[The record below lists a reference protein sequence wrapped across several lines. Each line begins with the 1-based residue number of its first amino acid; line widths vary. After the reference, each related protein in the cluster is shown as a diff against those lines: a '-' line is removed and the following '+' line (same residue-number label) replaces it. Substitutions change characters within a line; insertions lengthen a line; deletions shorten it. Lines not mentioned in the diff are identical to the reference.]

1 MVEAKELEHSVRR
14 CPETPPEFSGHEP
27 VTIQP
32 WLALWIFPA
41 NRTPTWQSR
50 RRSPGA
56 RGPANPKESQRLDDL
71 CLPALAPAAS
81 VLRPMSAVPAAGS
94 LPPRLDNRRSPAPR
108 QSQGDE
114 RRREQNPCRRF
125 RREACQTAL
134 LPAHARTA
142 H

>member
-14 CPETPPEFSGHEP
+14 CPEKPPEFSGHEP

-81 VLRPMSAVPAAGS
+81 VLRPMPAGPSAGL
-94 LPPRLDNRRSPAPR
+94 LPPPLDKRASLSPR
-108 QSQGDE
+108 QPQRGE
-114 RRREQNPCRRF
+114 RRRDPNLLLRF
-125 RREACQTAL
+125 PPE
-134 LPAHARTA
+134 
-142 H
+142 

>member
-14 CPETPPEFSGHEP
+14 CPEKPPEFSGHEP

-56 RGPANPKESQRLDDL
+56 RGPANPKETQRLDDL

-81 VLRPMSAVPAAGS
+81 VLRSLPAIPAACS
-94 LPPRLDNRRSPAPR
+94 LP
-108 QSQGDE
+108 
-114 RRREQNPCRRF
+114 
-125 RREACQTAL
+125 AL
-134 LPAHARTA
+134 LVNPRSAYL
-142 H
+142 

>member
-14 CPETPPEFSGHEP
+14 CPEKPPEFSGHEP

-56 RGPANPKESQRLDDL
+56 RGPANTKVMSVGANKTFVEDSAGKLVKLLFFQRTQEPRTDL
-71 CLPALAPAAS
+71 
-81 VLRPMSAVPAAGS
+81 GG
-94 LPPRLDNRRSPAPR
+94 RRDVV
-108 QSQGDE
+108 QL
-114 RRREQNPCRRF
+114 NF
-125 RREACQTAL
+125 AL
-134 LPAHARTA
+134 LAFAF
-142 H
+142 